1 MTTQSLSL
9 LLYIST
15 HPLLLR
21 LSMVATLIA
30 IVLFINFIV
39 EQMGKTRLRKEFKTE
54 KRGEYSQS
62 AMVMVCKHQ

>member
-21 LSMVATLIA
+21 LSMAATLIA
-30 IVLFINFIV
+30 TFLFISYIV

-54 KRGEYSQS
+54 KRGE
-62 AMVMVCKHQ
+62 